1 MTGAFRNS
9 TGGRPSFIDSSSHR
23 LSMGNNRLSLLPIKN
38 GIATTPVLPTPQ
50 LDSEE
55 LAARTATFINEIN
68 FSVQKIKTKI
78 AENTE
83 QWVQD
88 TAEARELDRELREEM
103 NIALEQE
110 ANLAKALKKEKEEA
124 NNMLKAIQQLSERN
138 EEMEQIRSSLE
149 AQVAILRR
157 EVKAKREAKIAQKKA
172 LDEQVLKNK
181 PELASFESILAMRI
195 VGVKGKFLQ
204 VMMPFVLDHIGFVFT
219 RINELDW
226 DQEYSITV
234 DVSQHEFAVSDCTP
248 NIPELPSLLRYLND
262 TRDFYGFL
270 KRVRKA
276 FKDLSKKQ

>member
-1 MTGAFRNS
+1 
-9 TGGRPSFIDSSSHR
+9 
-23 LSMGNNRLSLLPIKN
+23 MGSNRLSLLPTKN
-38 GIATTPVLPTPQ
+38 GLTTTPVLPTPQ

-55 LAARTATFINEIN
+55 LSARTATFINEVN

-103 NIALEQE
+103 KVALEQE

-138 EEMEQIRSSLE
+138 EEMQQIRSSLE
-149 AQVAILRR
+149 TQVAILRK

-195 VGVKGKFLQ
+195 VGVKGKF
-204 VMMPFVLDHIGFVFT
+204 PIKDHIGFVFT

-248 NIPELPSLLRYLND
+248 NLPELPSLLRHLND